1 MKKSLLFVVAMA
13 FACFGVS
20 NAAILVTATNEEQ
33 PANDTLL
40 FALPINPEISQEIWT
55 TYTHPETGRAYRPI
69 KYQPEYLVTARDF
82 TRGDTEQGTATL
94 PKNAKVIGL
103 ALDGYLQACE
113 DLNNCYQVVTAWCR
127 NIPVDQTILEH
138 LDLFDG
144 YSTVPPVG
152 QLCTDTTMYHGNQF
166 NNPGVICPIDVN
178 STPENL
184 CAVVDIPFGHPD
196 DSRMPFWYTGEN
208 IYLTLWLINRYNTA
222 WDGGTHI
229 EYHYMAY
236 DDAEVEFASLMR
248 SGNICFNSLTQDLVQ
263 YVPGFEGQG
272 LMYELPSHR
281 LPAFRTPYY
290 TNDVRIECMGYE
302 TEFQL
307 RDEEGN
313 VMERDEDGNYYNLD
327 HTKTYYIFCGNNN
340 IGYTEKGSF
349 VFEDIYK
356 DVKVVINNLTAVEE
370 LNATKTIS
378 SVAYYNLAGQKSSQP
393 VDGVNIVV
401 TTYSD
406 GSTTTAKVIK

>member
-1 MKKSLLFVVAMA
+1 MKKSLLFAFAMA
-13 FACFGVS
+13 FICSGV
-20 NAAILVTATNEEQ
+20 AKADIIVTATNMEQ

-40 FALPINPEISQEIWT
+40 FALPVNPEISQEIWT
-55 TYTHPETGRAYRPI
+55 TYTHPETGQSYRPI

-94 PKNAKVIGL
+94 PNNAKVIGL

-127 NIPVDQTILEH
+127 NIPGDQMILDN

-144 YSTVPPVG
+144 YSTIPPVG
-152 QLCTDTTMYHGNQF
+152 QLCTDTTFYHGHQF

-178 STPENL
+178 STPDNL

-208 IYLTLWLINRYNTA
+208 IYLTLWLINRYNPV

-272 LMYELPSHR
+272 LMYELPRHR

-290 TNDVRIECMGYE
+290 TNDVRIIRKGYE
-302 TEFQL
+302 TVFELQ
-307 RDEEGN
+307 DEDGN
-313 VMERDEDGNYYNLD
+313 VMPISEDGNYYCLD
-327 HTKTYYIFCGNNN
+327 HTKEYSVVVDGRVRGTFA
-340 IGYTEKGSF
+340 F
-349 VFEDIYK
+349 DDIYSDIELEIEK
-356 DVKVVINNLTAVEE
+356 TTAVEE
-370 LNATKTIS
+370 LSSTKTVS
-378 SVAYYNLAGQKSSQP
+378 SVAYYNLAGQQCAQP
-393 VDGVNIVV
+393 VNGVNIVV